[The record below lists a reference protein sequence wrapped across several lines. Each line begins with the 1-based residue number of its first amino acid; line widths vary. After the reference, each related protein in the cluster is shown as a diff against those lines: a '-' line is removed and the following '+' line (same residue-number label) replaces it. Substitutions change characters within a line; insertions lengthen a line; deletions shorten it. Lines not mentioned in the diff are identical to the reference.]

1 MAEPRGQVEDALLAR
16 MLEEALFLAERT
28 RGWILHRTSAG
39 GGESLE
45 AALVH
50 SLLLSRLT
58 SRITATVAWLLARRA
73 VREGELS
80 WEQARTEPTWRLLPL
95 EGPSFRADHAAP
107 ADGVCDPEL
116 AALDRA
122 ARELYAR
129 AERLDRELGSTA
141 GSG

>member
-1 MAEPRGQVEDALLAR
+1 MADPRAQVEDALLAR
-16 MLEEALFLAERT
+16 MLEEALGLAERA
-28 RGWILHRTSAG
+28 RGWILQRT

-58 SRITATVAWLLARRA
+58 SRITAAVAWLLARRA

-80 WEQARTEPTWRLLPL
+80 WEEAQREPAWRLLAL
-95 EGPSFRADHAAP
+95 DGPSFRFEDTV
-107 ADGVCDPEL
+107 DSEGICDPEL

-122 ARELYAR
+122 ALELYAR
-129 AERLDRELGSTA
+129 VERLDRQLDSAVGA
-141 GSG
+141 R